1 MRRPLRRFALAAL
14 LAAISLATA
23 KAGDLLIHGGPIHT
37 GARAAPTAEAVLI
50 REDRILFVGDLKTAR
65 TKAAKDVRDLDLKGG
80 AAYPG
85 FVDAHAHLTGIGLR
99 ELTLNL
105 DKTQSLAELVATVKA
120 YATAHPEGAIYGR
133 GWIETHWPEK
143 RFPTRADLDAAAPG
157 RIIVLGRSDG
167 HASVASS
174 GALAKAGITASTADP
189 AGGKILKGPDGQP
202 DGMLI
207 DHAQVLVEGV
217 IPPPSPALKRE
228 AIRKAGQLYAAR
240 GWTGLD
246 NMSVEADDLALLR
259 DEAAKG
265 TFRLRVDNY
274 MDPSG
279 AAEVLAKG
287 PQVDPTGLIRVRG
300 IKLYMDGALGSRG
313 AALLAPY
320 SDAEGLGLQLTPRDR
335 GLALMKQA
343 KAVGAQ
349 VAMHAIG
356 DRGNRMT
363 LDWFEDALAGDP
375 KARWRIEHAQIVADT
390 DVPRFAKLGVIAS
403 MQPSHAIGDLY
414 FAPARLG
421 KDRLHEG
428 YRWKD
433 FLTAGVVVA
442 AGSDAPVEVGDPRI
456 EFYAAVHRHGL
467 DGFANADWHLEEAV
481 TRAEALRMLTL
492 APAYAVFRETE
503 LGTLEAGKK
512 ADVTAFDRDLMTVEP
527 KAILTAQPV
536 LTVVDGRVV
545 FER

>member
-1 MRRPLRRFALAAL
+1 MRRLALAAL
-14 LAAISLATA
+14 LAATSLSTA
-23 KAGDLLIHGGPIHT
+23 HAGDILIHGGPIHT
-37 GARAAPTAEAVLI
+37 GVDASPTAQAVLI
-50 REDRILFVGDLKTAR
+50 RNDKILFVGDLAVAKA
-65 TKAAKDVRDLDLKGG
+65 KAAKDARDIDLKGA

-85 FVDAHAHLTGIGLR
+85 FVDAHAHLMGVGLR

-105 DKTQSLAELVATVKA
+105 DQTQSLAELVATVKA
-120 YATAHPEGAIYGR
+120 YAAAHPEGAIFGR

-143 RFPTRADLDAAAPG
+143 RFPTKADLDAAAPG
-157 RIIVLGRSDG
+157 RVVVLERADG

-174 GALAKAGITASTADP
+174 AALAKAGVTAATADP
-189 AGGKILKGPDGQP
+189 AGGKILKGADGQP

-207 DHAQVLVEGV
+207 DHAQGLVEHV
-217 IPPPSPALKRE
+217 IPPPGEALKRE
-228 AIRKAGQLYAAR
+228 AVRKAGALYAAR

-246 NMSVEADDLALLR
+246 NMSVMADDLALMR

-265 TFRLRVDNY
+265 AFHIRVDNY

-287 PQVDPTGLIRVRG
+287 PQVDATGLIRVRG

-313 AALLAPY
+313 AALLEPY
-320 SDAEGLGLQLTPRDR
+320 SDAEGLGLQLTPRDK

-363 LDWFEDALAGDP
+363 LDWFEESLAGDT

-390 DVPRFAKLGVIAS
+390 DVPRFAKLGVVAS

-421 KDRLHEG
+421 QARLHEG
-428 YRWKD
+428 YRWND
-433 FLTAGVVVA
+433 FLKAGVVVA

-456 EFYAAVHRHGL
+456 EFYAAVYRHSL
-467 DGFANADWHLEEAV
+467 TGFANEDWHLEEAV
-481 TRAEALRMLTL
+481 SRAEALKMLTL
-492 APAYAVFRETE
+492 APAYAVFREKE

-512 ADVTAFDRDLMTVEP
+512 ADLTAFSKDLMTIEP
-527 KAILTAQPV
+527 KEILTAEPV
-536 LTVVDGRVV
+536 LTVVDGKVV